1 MLSGPSRSQNGKSLV
16 DFRPID
22 GAGDACICFERIF
35 ESSGTKLNK
44 DNTLT
49 QNNRENTQD
58 ERRNTQ
64 DDVQNLLN
72 NDKLTQEYMQNL
84 REFRLFKEYDFGSHA
99 AQAQTVVCEHTSQL
113 KGCRVWIDKDDE
125 RNLVFISETNVA
137 AQEFEKQ
144 GFTEYKKHSISD
156 VSMVPKKA
164 RTASSLPIVSVMD
177 RPAPAETKIPEM
189 LPSPRVGMTLAAFVV
204 EQFEDRVI
212 DIENDEVFSPI
223 RLWTMEARKVH
234 REKGGN
240 VPSAFLSR
248 LTCYFAV
255 KKLHNG
261 VVPEDIME
269 NQRKLISKARSFA
282 TDKEGK
288 NDFWFDTCVEIYKY
302 M

>member
-1 MLSGPSRSQNGKSLV
+1 MWLGPSRSQSGKSLA
-16 DFRPID
+16 DFRPIQ
-22 GAGDACICFERIF
+22 GAGDACILFERMF
-35 ESSGTKLNK
+35 GSRSCKLMQ
-44 DNTLT
+44 DNT
-49 QNNRENTQD
+49 QNLQDEMQNTQG
-58 ERRNTQ
+58 NAK
-64 DDVQNLLN
+64 NLLN
-72 NDKLTQEYMQNL
+72 NDELTQEYMQNL
-84 REFRLFKEYDFGSHA
+84 RELRLFKEYDFGSHA
-99 AQAQTVVCEHTSQL
+99 AEAQTVVCEHTSQL
-113 KGCRVWIDKDDE
+113 KGCRIWIDEDDE
-125 RNLVFISETNVA
+125 RSLVFISETDAV

-144 GFTEYKKHSISD
+144 GFTEYRKHSISD
-156 VSMVPKKA
+156 VSMVPKKV
-164 RTASSLPIVSVMD
+164 RRASSLPIVNIMD
-177 RPAPAETKIPEM
+177 RPAPAATKLPEI
-189 LPSPRVGMTLAAFVV
+189 LPSPRAGMTLAAFVV

-255 KKLHNG
+255 KKLYNG
-261 VVPEDIME
+261 VRPEDIME
-269 NQRKLISKARSFA
+269 NQRKLISMACSNV